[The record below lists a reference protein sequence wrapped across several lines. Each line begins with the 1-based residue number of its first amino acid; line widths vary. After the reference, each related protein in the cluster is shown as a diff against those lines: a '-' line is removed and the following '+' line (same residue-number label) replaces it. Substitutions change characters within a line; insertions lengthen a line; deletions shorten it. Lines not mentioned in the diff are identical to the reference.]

1 MSPHRGSRRGK
12 GATARPLSA
21 CALAI
26 ALLSGAAQAATERAT
41 AHTDRTGARLVLEW
55 QRPVQYSVIQT
66 GSYVFVRFGKP
77 FTGALDKARA
87 PLGRYLA
94 EMRLAGGG
102 RVLVL
107 RFVGEPNVAH
117 QRRGNAIV
125 LSWIGAPPSPA
136 KRSSVAENPTDSDN
150 VPASKGPKAVPAP
163 PSGSPAPAAT
173 TSPPSARVEQL
184 RRPAAPPVMHAE
196 QPQSPKAS
204 GGALKTPRAAAEKSP
219 ARPAEPPASG
229 QESAGR
235 GPAAPAQPDAER
247 TRPPAT
253 YRQAMLPPAQ
263 PVTPPARAGAPA
275 GRGPDAPAPTAP
287 ERARPPASYTQ
298 VMIPPARPVAPP
310 PQRSAQ
316 PSGPVPEGAAPEIA
330 APKSPGS
337 SSDAP
342 PRPASPPPLRV
353 ERPAMPDNGAG
364 APPMPASPRG
374 EEAQPPPTLAK
385 APEMPPAKPP
395 EIRTAP
401 EARPAPDTPLEPPVM
416 PAISPTLSVSSDSA
430 ETRVV
435 VAWPEPVAAAVF
447 RHGDYIWMVFP
458 RREAFDVTRAQSLL
472 GPGIERLVRIEHAQ
486 ATVLAAR
493 ARPDIR
499 ARVVHE
505 RNVWTIALRRDAD
518 APPAPDVKLAI
529 SRGGIEQ
536 AALPLPGASSPI
548 RITAPEAGSVLFAV
562 PSRARAAASG
572 ERGFVTF
579 RILPAVQGGLI
590 EALADGIAV
599 GAESGAVTI
608 RRSGGLLISNGGPP
622 GSSQHGQ

>member
-1 MSPHRGSRRGK
+1 M
-12 GATARPLSA
+12 ARPLTA

-26 ALLSGAAQAATERAT
+26 VLLSGAAQAATERAT

-55 QRPVQYSVIQT
+55 PRPVHYAVTQT
-66 GSYVFVRFGKP
+66 GSYVFVRFAKP
-77 FTGALDKARA
+77 FTGPLDKARA
-87 PLGRYLA
+87 PLAGYLA

-107 RFVGEPNVAH
+107 RFVGETNVAH
-117 QRRGNAIV
+117 QRRGNAVV
-125 LSWIGAPPSPA
+125 LSWAGAPPSPA
-136 KRSSVAENPTDSDN
+136 KRSSVAENPTDSDD
-150 VPASKGPKAVPAP
+150 VPASKGPKAAPAQ
-163 PSGSPAPAAT
+163 PSRSPAPAAT
-173 TSPPSARVEQL
+173 TTSPQPARVEQP

-196 QPQSPKAS
+196 QPQYPKAS
-204 GGALKTPRAAAEKSP
+204 GAALKTPRAAAEKSP
-219 ARPAEPPASG
+219 ARPAAPPARA
-229 QESAGR
+229 QESASR
-235 GPAAPAQPDAER
+235 GPAAPAQPEAER
-247 TRPPAT
+247 TRPPVT
-253 YRQAMLPPAQ
+253 HRQAMVPPAQ
-263 PVTPPARAGAPA
+263 PVTPPTRAGEPA
-275 GRGPDAPAPTAP
+275 DRGPDVPAPDAP
-287 ERARPPASYTQ
+287 ERARPPATYTQ

-310 PQRSAQ
+310 PERSAR
-316 PSGPVPEGAAPEIA
+316 PSGPVPEGPAPEIA
-330 APKSPGS
+330 APKSPES

-353 ERPAMPDNGAG
+353 ERPAMPDNGVG

-385 APEMPPAKPP
+385 APEVPPAKPP

-416 PAISPTLSVSSDSA
+416 PAISPTLSVSSDGA

-472 GPGIERLVRIEHAQ
+472 GAGIERLVRIEHAQ

-493 ARPDIR
+493 ARPDMR

-529 SRGGIEQ
+529 SRGGVEQ

-548 RITAPEAGSVLFAV
+548 RIVAPEAGSVLFAV
-562 PSRARAAASG
+562 PSRARAAVSG

-599 GAESGAVTI
+599 GAESGAITI

-622 GSSQHGQ
+622 GPPQHGQ